1 MRHVFRSAWL
11 LTIMAAAT
19 ITVAAAQQPTFN
31 TNKQVTLV
39 MKNGDRHSGTL
50 VYHNDANFNLIE
62 GGQEKAYPV
71 EQMAVVDFGSGD
83 PTASEVNQLPSSQ
96 NPAELQRHMLV
107 LSDGTAVHGKLYT
120 IKENALTF
128 DTENGQRR
136 DFELSNV
143 KRMYVS
149 APGAR
154 ELFASKGNDA
164 PTGVAATTGSPGSV
178 TVEAARGWTDTG
190 ITVRR
195 GQRVSFTTTGK
206 VAFRSG
212 GETVGPDGNFN
223 ESKAGAPVPAAGIG
237 ALIGRVGNGAP
248 FAIGANSQ
256 ALTMPAAGRLFLGVN
271 DADTGDNSGNFSV
284 TISTTGR

>member
-19 ITVAAAQQPTFN
+19 MTVAAAQQPTFN

-62 GGQEKAYPV
+62 NGQEKAYPV
-71 EQMAVVDFGSGD
+71 EQMALVDFGSGD
-83 PTASEVNQLPSSQ
+83 PTAAEINQLPASRD
-96 NPAELQRHMLV
+96 PAELQRHMLV
-107 LSDGTAVHGKLYT
+107 LSDGTALKGKLYT

-136 DFELSNV
+136 DFELSNI

-154 ELFASKGNDA
+154 ELWASKTNES
-164 PTGVAATTGSPGSV
+164 TGVAATTGSAGSIS
-178 TVEAARGWTDTG
+178 VEGSRGWTDTG

-195 GQRVSFTTTGK
+195 GQRVSFNTTGQ

-212 GETVGPDGNFN
+212 GDATGPDGNFN
-223 ESKAGAPVPAAGIG
+223 EDRTGTPVPAAGVG

-248 FAIGANSQ
+248 FPIGANKQ
-256 ALTMPAAGRLFLGVN
+256 GIAMPAAGRLFLGIN
-271 DADTGDNSGNFSV
+271 DANTGDNSGNYSV
-284 TISTTGR
+284 VIATVGR

>member
-11 LTIMAAAT
+11 LAIMAAAT
-19 ITVAAAQQPTFN
+19 ITVAAQQPTFN

-62 GGQEKAYPV
+62 NGQEKAYPV
-71 EQMAVVDFGSGD
+71 EQMAMVDFGSGD
-83 PTASEVNQLPSSQ
+83 PTASELNQLSTSRD
-96 NPAELQRHMLV
+96 PAELQRHMLV
-107 LSDGTAVHGKLYT
+107 LSDGTTLKGKLYT

-136 DFELSNV
+136 DFELSNI

-154 ELFASKGNDA
+154 ELWASKMNE
-164 PTGVAATTGSPGSV
+164 PTGVAATTGSAGSIS
-178 TVEAARGWTDTG
+178 VEGARGWTDTG

-195 GQRVSFTTTGK
+195 GQRVSFNTTGQ

-212 GETVGPDGNFN
+212 GDPTGPDGNFK
-223 ESKAGAPVPAAGIG
+223 EDRAGTPVPAAGVG

-248 FAIGANSQ
+248 FPIGANNQ
-256 ALTMPAAGRLFLGVN
+256 PIAMPAAGRLFLGIN
-271 DADTGDNSGNFSV
+271 DANTGDNSGNYSV
-284 TISTTGR
+284 VIGTAGR

>member
-19 ITVAAAQQPTFN
+19 MTVAAAQQPTFN

-50 VYHNDANFNLIE
+50 VYHNDANFNLIQN
-62 GGQEKAYPV
+62 GQEKAYPV
-71 EQMAVVDFGSGD
+71 EQMALVDFGSGD
-83 PTASEVNQLPSSQ
+83 PVASELNQLATSRD
-96 NPAELQRHMLV
+96 PAELQRHMLV
-107 LSDGTAVHGKLYT
+107 LSDGTTLKGKLYT

-136 DFELSNV
+136 DFELSNI

-154 ELFASKGNDA
+154 ELWASKMNES
-164 PTGVAATTGSPGSV
+164 TGVAATTGSAGSIS
-178 TVEAARGWTDTG
+178 VEGTRGWTDTG

-195 GQRVSFTTTGK
+195 GQRVSFNTTGQ

-212 GETVGPDGNFN
+212 GDATGPDGNFN
-223 ESKAGAPVPAAGIG
+223 EDRNGTPVPAAGVG

-248 FAIGANSQ
+248 FPIGANNQ
-256 ALTMPAAGRLFLGVN
+256 AITMPAAGRLFLGIN
-271 DADTGDNSGNFSV
+271 DANTGDNSGNYSV
-284 TISTTGR
+284 VIGTTGR

>member
-11 LTIMAAAT
+11 LTIMAAAMM
-19 ITVAAAQQPTFN
+19 TVAAAQQPTFN

-50 VYHNDANFNLIE
+50 VYHNDANFNLIQN
-62 GGQEKAYPV
+62 GQERAFPV
-71 EQMAVVDFGSGD
+71 EQMAMVDFGSGD
-83 PTASEVNQLPSSQ
+83 PTASELNQLSASRD
-96 NPAELQRHMLV
+96 PAELQRHMIV
-107 LSDGTAVHGKLYT
+107 LSDGTALKGKLYT
-120 IKENALTF
+120 IKENAITF

-136 DFELSNV
+136 DFEISNI

-154 ELFASKGNDA
+154 ELWASKMNEPA
-164 PTGVAATTGSPGSV
+164 GVAATTGSAGSIN
-178 TVEAARGWTDTG
+178 VEGTRGWTDTG

-195 GQRVSFTTTGK
+195 GQRVAFNSSGQ

-212 GETVGPDGNFN
+212 GDATGPDGNFN
-223 ESKAGAPVPAAGIG
+223 EDRAGTPVPAAGVG

-248 FAIGANSQ
+248 FPIGANKQ
-256 ALTMPAAGRLFLGVN
+256 AITMPAAGRLFLGIN
-271 DADTGDNSGNFSV
+271 DANTGDNSGNYAV
-284 TISTTGR
+284 VISTSGR